1 MKKLS
6 NKIMEQMLEDIMD
19 DESQVDCEEGCDE
32 EELSEN
38 GNDNIDRKLSGQ
50 ARGAGARNDVTRS
63 QLGRVLAKNAEK
75 RMAVVP
81 KGEEDIADDGDFEKV
96 HDVVKR
102 NKINQHAKG
111 IEDMLAGKEMFVN
124 GKKYDNTKM
133 MRESYV
139 KQLRMILENDI
150 EQAGVLMAAK
160 GFSQEIQT
168 MVEKMGRLMNEE
180 LGPVVDNMRMAY
192 GSQQAE
198 SFGQS
203 MRDDMQSI
211 MDNLL
216 TVKEN
221 IDDAVD
227 ELAAGQVPNMN
238 NDMDSELPDENSID
252 GDFGDGIDNMPDELG
267 DDFGGEEAASGPLE
281 EPLGRPQKESIENL
295 KAQLVEMKAKIDK
308 YKSKKK

>member
-6 NKIMEQMLEDIMD
+6 NKIIEQMLEDFMED
-19 DESQVDCEEGCDE
+19 DEQQVDGEETGDE

-38 GNDNIDRKLSGQ
+38 GDDNIDRKLSGK
-50 ARGAGARNDVTRS
+50 ARGVSARNDITRS
-63 QLGRVLAKNAEK
+63 QIGRVLANNASRK
-75 RMAVVP
+75 MAVVP
-81 KGEEDIADDGDFEKV
+81 KGEEEIDDNSEFEKV
-96 HDVVKR
+96 HGVVKR

-139 KQLRMILENDI
+139 KQLRMVLENEI

-160 GFSQEIQT
+160 GFSQDIQS
-168 MVEKMGRLMNEE
+168 MVEKMGRLMNED

-192 GSQQAE
+192 GAQQAE
-198 SFGQS
+198 SFGQA
-203 MRDDMQSI
+203 MRTDMQSI

-216 TVKEN
+216 TVKDN

-227 ELAAGQVPNMN
+227 ELAAGQVPNMS
-238 NDMDSELPDENSID
+238 NDMDSEMTDDSGID
-252 GDFGDGIDNMPDELG
+252 GGLGDIADEIG
-267 DDFGGEEAASGPLE
+267 DDFGGDESASGPIDD
-281 EPLGRPQKESIENL
+281 PLGRPQKESIENL

-308 YKSKKK
+308 FKSKKK